1 MPIPTVCP
9 SCGARLSAAAGV
21 AGRPASCPE
30 CRTPLAADP
39 PDDGGFEVI
48 DSPPPVRA
56 RAKVV
61 AVRPADSV
69 LPASAK
75 NPTRPRDE
83 EDGDDDDERP
93 RSRAKSVKSAKV
105 SKKPFLIAGGAVVLF
120 GLLAACGG
128 GYWVFGESILH
139 PAPSGW
145 TTASDSE
152 GRYRVFMPGK
162 ATSAEQSSRNAVAHG
177 HKYSPPPF
185 PEHHSFDQLGNR
197 QFKIESRP
205 MLAGVAVP
213 ATPEDL
219 LKLSGSTAGTGV
231 TREVL
236 VAVQLAGRPGA
247 ELRTYANINA
257 MDNAPP
263 FTFPAPDSFSPAEK
277 QRFEAENRKKLAD
290 HAVGQPERDRKAQAG
305 RVTSQHT
312 VRYVVATES
321 RLYIIEVTSHGAY
334 PDEGL
339 LKILRDSFVIR

>member
-9 SCGARLSAAAGV
+9 SCGARLSV

-93 RSRAKSVKSAKV
+93 RSRAKSVKSAKF

-128 GYWVFGESILH
+128 GYLVFGESILH

-145 TTASDSE
+145 TTVSDSE
-152 GRYRVFMPGK
+152 GRYRIFMPGK
-162 ATSAEQSSRNAVAHG
+162 AYSHEETYRTGDSPIRTSIKPTNPGHYCRSQGITFHVQSWPLLAG
-177 HKYSPPPF
+177 LSPP
-185 PEHHSFDQLGNR
+185 
-197 QFKIESRP
+197 
-205 MLAGVAVP
+205 
-213 ATPEDL
+213 TTTEDL
-219 LKLSGSTAGTGV
+219 LKMSVSSTGIGIN
-231 TREVL
+231 RDML
-236 VAVQLAGRPGA
+236 VAVQISGRPGA
-247 ELRTYANINA
+247 ELRTYTNPNWVA
-257 MDNAPP
+257 DTPP
-263 FTFPAPDSFSPAEK
+263 FTVPVPDSFPPAEK
-277 QRFEAENRKKLAD
+277 QRLEAANRKKLAD
-290 HAVGQPERDRKAQAG
+290 HAAGQANRDRDNQAARRLSG
-305 RVTSQHT
+305 QHT
-312 VRYVVATES
+312 VRYIVSSEH
-321 RLYIIEVTSHGAY
+321 RLYVIEATSVSEY